1 MPPPRSAASA
11 LAANARRI
19 ADVLRRTGP
28 ATRAEVALRTGLS
41 RATVSAALNQLLDS
55 ELAVEIGSGPGG
67 PGGGRPPAVVRLGPR
82 AGLAVGVDI
91 GNRHLRVAVA
101 DLGHEVL
108 AVANENHHAGRPARV
123 VLDRAAEMV
132 TRELSGLGY
141 GLAEVVGIGM
151 GLPAPLGNRDIG
163 RDAGGA
169 SVAAS
174 NLLPA
179 WAGVSPGRELS
190 ERLGCPVSV
199 DNDANLG
206 ALAEFLWGAGRGT
219 STIAY
224 LKAATGIGGGLVING
239 ELFRGVTGTAG
250 EIGHVTLDERGD
262 VCRCG
267 NRGCLE
273 LVAGGAAL
281 VTAMRRTHHE
291 VGTLGELIRLGIDGD
306 PGCRRILADAGSHIG
321 VALGSL
327 VNLVNPEAI
336 VIGGELGQADE
347 LLLDPMRR
355 ALRRAAIGPAVDAAR
370 VVPAQLGDR
379 SEVLGAVAV
388 VLREHDQPTP
398 C

>member
-1 MPPPRSAASA
+1 MARPRSAAVPA
-11 LAANARRI
+11 GNVRRI
-19 ADVLRRTGP
+19 ADVLRRLGP
-28 ATRAEVALRTGLS
+28 ATRAEVAVRTGLS
-41 RATVSAALNQLLDS
+41 RATVSAALGQLLDS
-55 ELAVEIGSGPGG
+55 ELAVEAGPAPGPGA
-67 PGGGRPPAVVRLGPR
+67 PGGGRPPAMVRLGPR

-108 AVANENHHAGRPARV
+108 TVVNEQHSAGRPATQ
-123 VLDRAAEMV
+123 VLDRAADMV
-132 TRELSGLGY
+132 RESLLGLGFD
-141 GLAEVVGIGM
+141 LRCVVGVGM
-151 GLPAPLGNRDIG
+151 GLPAPLGRTE
-163 RDAGGA
+163 AMLA
-169 SVAAS
+169 ES

-179 WAGVSPGRELS
+179 WAGVAPGPELAD
-190 ERLGCPVSV
+190 RLGCPVSV

-206 ALAEFLWGAGRGT
+206 ALAEYLWGAGRGA

-281 VTAMRRTHHE
+281 VASLRRTSHRVE
-291 VGTLGELIRLGIDGD
+291 TLAELIRLGVQGD

-370 VVPAQLGDR
+370 VVPAELGDR

-388 VLREHDQPTP
+388 VLREHAGVT
-398 C
+398 

>member
-1 MPPPRSAASA
+1 MPRPRSAATASN
-11 LAANARRI
+11 ANAQRI

-41 RATVSAALNQLLDS
+41 RATVSAGLNQLLDS

-108 AVANENHHAGRPARV
+108 AMANENHQPGRPALL

-132 TRELSGLGY
+132 RQA
-141 GLAEVVGIGM
+141 LAELGFDLGKVVGVGM
-151 GLPAPLGNRDIG
+151 GLPAPLGTTS
-163 RDAGGA
+163 AA
-169 SVAAS
+169 LAAS

-179 WAGVSPGRELS
+179 WAGVAPGSELS
-190 ERLGCPVSV
+190 RRLGCPVSV

-224 LKAATGIGGGLVING
+224 LKAATGIGGGLVVNG

-281 VTAMRRTHHE
+281 VASMRRTHHE
-291 VGTLGELIRLGIDGD
+291 VESLAELIRLGIEGD
-306 PGCRRILADAGSHIG
+306 PGCRRILADAGTHIG

-370 VVPAQLGDR
+370 VVPAQLGER

-388 VLREHDQPTP
+388 VLREHDRPTP